1 MEDSRKD
8 NARTLHERK
17 ESGKCVALQG
27 REQGDIREQWI
38 WLVMS
43 GE

>member
-1 MEDSRKD
+1 MEDSKKD

-17 ESGKCVALQG
+17 ESGKCVELEG
-27 REQGDIREQWI
+27 RKQGDIREQWI